1 MSPDLLMKEKEL
13 ILLKGEDVVEIL
25 PVVHNLVCEDAN
37 LGEFFVTNLRVVW
50 NSSITQD
57 LNVSVPYLQ
66 VKYARNLKP

>member
-37 LGEFFVTNLRVVW
+37 LGVFFVTNLRVVW